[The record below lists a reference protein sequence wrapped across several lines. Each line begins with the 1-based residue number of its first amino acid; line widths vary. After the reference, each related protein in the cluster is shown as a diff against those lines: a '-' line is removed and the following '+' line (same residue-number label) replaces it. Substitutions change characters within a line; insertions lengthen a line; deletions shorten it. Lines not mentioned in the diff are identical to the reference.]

1 MHVYANEFIG
11 FYYDKKIRVD
21 RSIFINRSQYCAYC
35 RPECVCTSLVEKSLK
50 LSLATFSNV
59 FATLALSRENSFA
72 LSLACCTDVL
82 TASIVAN
89 MLLFANLVAT
99 IVQSVKLLTALA

>member
-1 MHVYANEFIG
+1 MHVYANENIG

-21 RSIFINRSQYCAYC
+21 RSIFINLSQYCAYC

-59 FATLALSRENSFA
+59 FATLAFSRENSFA
-72 LSLACCTDVL
+72 LSLACCTDVF

-99 IVQSVKLLTALA
+99 IVLSVKLLTALA